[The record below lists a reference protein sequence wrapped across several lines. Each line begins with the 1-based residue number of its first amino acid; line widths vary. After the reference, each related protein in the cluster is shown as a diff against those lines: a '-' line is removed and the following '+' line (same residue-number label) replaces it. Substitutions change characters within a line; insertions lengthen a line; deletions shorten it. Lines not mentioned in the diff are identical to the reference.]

1 MQRRAIAAPF
11 QNYDGGTFL
20 TDLVTRPEFLGYIS
34 EEIYERCPFIQ
45 SGALVRNRALDCTAG
60 GVRVQVPFFQPIAP
74 TEEVIK
80 STDDWGTSS
89 GGYLTPQKITGS
101 SQIMTIMHRGF
112 AYAVDDL
119 SSLGTGADPMAAIR
133 SYLTRAI
140 LKLRTSTLLAQLDGL
155 FGTALLTNEL
165 DLGIGTGTDTEAN
178 YLTAS
183 SFAQARALL
192 GERGGD
198 LTAVAMH
205 SSVYYYLVQV
215 GALTF
220 SSDSLTA
227 GGDIKWG
234 GGGINLR
241 NDDVAYF
248 MGARVIVDDM
258 LTPLNEGTASE
269 VPGFPVYLFGGGS
282 INEGVQQ
289 ELRTEVD
296 RNILSKQDVMSL
308 DYHYGMHIMGT
319 SWKSSEDNP
328 ENIGSGAGYLNDKS
342 NWELAYQ
349 TSKLIPVVRMVVNTP
364 INNTAYT

>member
-1 MQRRAIAAPF
+1 MAAPF

-20 TDLVTRPEFLGYIS
+20 PDLVTRPEFLSYIS
-34 EEIYERCPFIQ
+34 EEIFERCPFIQ
-45 SGALVRNRALDCTAG
+45 SGAMVRNRALDCRAG
-60 GVRVQVPFFQPIAP
+60 GVRVRVPFFQPINP
-74 TEEVIK
+74 VEEVIESN
-80 STDDWGTSS
+80 STWGTS
-89 GGYLTPQKITGS
+89 GEGYLTPQNITADE
-101 SQIMTIMHRGF
+101 QIMTIMHRGF
-112 AYAVDDL
+112 SYAVDDL
-119 SSLGTGADPMAAIR
+119 SSLGSGADPMAAIR

-140 LKLRTSTLLAQLDGL
+140 LRLRTTTLLAQLDGL
-155 FGTALLTNEL
+155 FGTALADNEL
-165 DLGIGTGTDTEAN
+165 DIQSGTNAADEAN
-178 YLTAS
+178 FLTAQV
-183 SFAQARALL
+183 FARARAVL

-198 LTAVAMH
+198 ITAVAMH

-220 SSDSLTA
+220 SSEALVN
-227 GGDIKWG
+227 GGNIQWG

-258 LTPLNEGTASE
+258 LEPLNEGTVGE
-269 VPGFPVYLFGGGS
+269 VRAFPVYCFGGGV

-319 SWKSSEDNP
+319 SWTNAGDNP
-328 ENIGSGAGYLNDKS
+328 TNALLATDT
-342 NWELAYQ
+342 NWALAYQ
-349 TSKLIPVVRMVVNTP
+349 TPRLVPIVRVLVNTP
-364 INNTAYT
+364 INGAIQV